1 LINVPYYIAKR
12 YLSTRKKKNAIHWIT
27 RVSVI
32 GIAVTT
38 AALIILL
45 SAFNGIESMVKKL
58 YSDFDPDITV
68 RSSSAK
74 TLFENQIDTFVFK
87 SNIKIQSFHPAL
99 EEVVVLKHEKKWVN
113 ANLVGV
119 PNLFLQNAKVESH
132 MVDGFPVLQENGE
145 PLALI
150 GASLLDKL
158 EGYIPSVGY
167 ETILLYAPKR
177 DMKMKLGNNPFNT
190 RNIKLSGRINY
201 NREVNSES
209 IVVPLH
215 LAKELYGF
223 DTEVSAWYIKL
234 KNAEDMSLVQV
245 ELQEKLGS
253 DFRVRTSYQKNEL
266 IYQTSKTEKRIVILI
281 LLFIF
286 IIAAFTLVAA
296 LTMLYIEK
304 KDNMMTL
311 ESMGA
316 DDRFM
321 FRLFFYEG
329 ILIAGKGIFFGFI
342 LGYLVCGVQLWFNLL
357 QMPNSNGEPFPITL
371 AWSDALLIFSMV
383 GTLAFLASYLP
394 AKFLLRK
401 K

>member
-1 LINVPYYIAKR
+1 MINVPYYIAKR

-45 SAFNGIESMVKKL
+45 SAFNGIETMVKKL
-58 YSDFDPDITV
+58 YSDFDPDITI
-68 RSSSAK
+68 RSSSSK
-74 TLFENQIDTFVFK
+74 TLFENQIDTFMFQ
-87 SNIKIQSFHPAL
+87 SNPKIKSFHPAL

-119 PNLFLQNAKVESH
+119 PNQFLKNAKVASH

-158 EGYIPSVGY
+158 EGYIPSTGY

-177 DMKMKLGNNPFNT
+177 DMKMKLGKNPFNT
-190 RNIKLSGRINY
+190 QNIKLSGRINY
-201 NREVNSES
+201 NREVNIES
-209 IVVPLH
+209 IVVPLQ

-223 DTEVSAWYIKL
+223 ENEVSAWYIKL
-234 KNAEDMSLVQV
+234 KDAEEMSSLQQ
-245 ELQEKLGS
+245 ELQEKLGP

-266 IYQTSKTEKRIVILI
+266 IYQTSKTERRIVILI

-304 KDNMMTL
+304 KDNMKTL
-311 ESMGA
+311 ESIGA

-329 ILIAGKGIFFGFI
+329 ILIAGKGIFFGFA
-342 LGYLVCGVQLWFNLL
+342 LGYIVCGIQLWFKLL

-371 AWSDALLIFSMV
+371 AWSDGLLILSLV
-383 GTLAFLASYLP
+383 GSLAFLASYLP
-394 AKFLLRK
+394 AKFLVRK